1 MCTLQYWQKSF
12 KSERMIEKIRS
23 FFEKNGFEVSSRVGQ
38 RIGLSADLVR
48 LFFIYTSFVTFGSPL
63 IIYVTL
69 AFMMR
74 TKDYLVQRRVS
85 VFDL

>member
-12 KSERMIEKIRS
+12 KSDQMIEKIRS
-23 FFEKNGFEVSSRVGQ
+23 FFEKNGFEVSSRLGQ

-63 IIYVTL
+63 IIYLTL

>member
-1 MCTLQYWQKSF
+1 
-12 KSERMIEKIRS
+12 MIEKIRS
-23 FFEKNGFEVSSRVGQ
+23 FFEKNGFEVSSRLGQ
-38 RIGLSADLVR
+38 RIGLRADLIR

-63 IIYVTL
+63 IIYLTL

-74 TKDYLVQRRVS
+74 TKDYLIQRRVS